1 VQCHARRL
9 GDCHAVRPWQ
19 AHAFPLTSTLTP
31 QHGHNTTCSSRP
43 TDTCSVG
50 TSTRCP
56 LSRPQGCMGFLDT
69 LVIALLPCNSVDRGQ
84 QWTTALGSLTTVAS
98 AAGPTSPRDSVK
110 LRNVGAD
117 GMCVDQHVLDNGN
130 AQVRSMHQSW
140 NPFFCHFWG
149 FVFVYCSRRHRAFA
163 RCGRDVF
170 DSGTLH
176 TLLLWWWL
184 VCIACRHARPAHI
197 ARAQTSTHSRFALTC
212 VHPPPTSPHAARSV
226 AVRPVET
233 DAGVVHR
240 QVTDACG
247 ADDRSGMDGCI
258 WSRCRRATSGPAVL
272 SERDDGT
279 LCTCAFASGVSLWWW
294 WWWWWLC
301 FCCCWLISWWSY
313 CGWWWWL

>member
-1 VQCHARRL
+1 
-9 GDCHAVRPWQ
+9 
-19 AHAFPLTSTLTP
+19 
-31 QHGHNTTCSSRP
+31 
-43 TDTCSVG
+43 
-50 TSTRCP
+50 
-56 LSRPQGCMGFLDT
+56 MGFLDT

-212 VHPPPTSPHAARSV
+212 VHPPP
-226 AVRPVET
+226 
-233 DAGVVHR
+233 
-240 QVTDACG
+240 
-247 ADDRSGMDGCI
+247 
-258 WSRCRRATSGPAVL
+258 RRHTQLVL
-272 SERDDGT
+272 SPCVPLKPTQEWSIVKSPTPAGLMTGAGWTVVSGQDAAVPQVDPPCFLNETMVRFAHAPLPREY
-279 LCTCAFASGVSLWWW
+279 LCGGGGGGGGCASAAAG
-294 WWWWWLC
+294 
-301 FCCCWLISWWSY
+301 
-313 CGWWWWL
+313 